1 MMISLVI
8 GCFEFSIFA
17 GLAKGNPYIE
27 VVSKLEIAE
36 FMQRPIG
43 RLQRD
48 NRNLNKIQLPSNRIS
63 LAGKGGYYERSL

>member
-27 VVSKLEIAE
+27 VVSKRIY
-36 FMQRPIG
+36 
-43 RLQRD
+43 LQPF
-48 NRNLNKIQLPSNRIS
+48 NELTIQPLNDFF
-63 LAGKGGYYERSL
+63 YRSLRRIL